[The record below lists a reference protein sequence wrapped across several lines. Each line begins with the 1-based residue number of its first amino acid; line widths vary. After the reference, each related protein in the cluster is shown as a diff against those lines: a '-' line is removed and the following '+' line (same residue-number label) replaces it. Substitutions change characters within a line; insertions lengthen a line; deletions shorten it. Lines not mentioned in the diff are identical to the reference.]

1 MELAMNEGIVGVFVP
16 IIMFI
21 VIGLVLITFFYLRS
35 KERQMLIEKGLSL
48 TEMKE
53 FYKNKKDPFVLMKIG
68 VITVFFGLGLG
79 IGLMLQE
86 YTTRDFWVPFLLFL
100 STGLG
105 FVIAGILG
113 RVLSKKEQVI

>member
-1 MELAMNEGIVGVFVP
+1 MDAGIVGVFVP
-16 IIMFI
+16 IIMMI
-21 VIGLVLITFFYLRS
+21 VIGLVLVTAFYLRS

-68 VITVFFGLGLG
+68 IIAVFFGLGLG

-86 YTTRDFWVPFLLFL
+86 YTTHDFWVPFLLFI

-105 FVIAGILG
+105 FVIAGLVG
-113 RVLSKKEQVI
+113 KPKKEEVQ